1 MTYQRPQEQDPN
13 AWRQW
18 IEPYSG
24 NVAPLNNRQTQIK
37 AKLRTLEDV
46 KPVLTSR
53 YLVKG
58 WLDREA
64 SSVLYGES
72 NVGKTFFALDLSLH
86 VAAGMDWHGAK
97 IGAASGPVVYVAS
110 EGGSG
115 IKNRIAAVRQNA
127 PDLFEAAKGNFLLL
141 AETLDLCTSADAEAL
156 ANQIVQDC
164 ENASLVVVDTLARSM
179 GGGDENS
186 AKDMS
191 LFVRAIDLIRERTK
205 AHVLVIHH
213 SGKESSKGAR
223 GSSALR
229 AAVDSEIELTREGKV
244 IQAETK
250 KQRDMETGKLFA
262 YTLQGVTI
270 GRDEDGEEVTSAVV
284 QVTEPVTKKPKLSG
298 QAEIAL
304 QAFGDALADH
314 GAVKTGEAY
323 PPNVQCVSLEH
334 WREYCDRH
342 SLSTSEQ
349 PSAKRKAFF
358 TAKGK
363 LQEKKIIR
371 IVDGYAWRADQ

>member
-1 MTYQRPQEQDPN
+1 MTYQRPQDHDPN
-13 AWRQW
+13 AWRHW
-18 IEPYSG
+18 VDTYP
-24 NVAPLNNRQTQIK
+24 VKVTPLNNRQTQIK
-37 AKLRTLEDV
+37 AKLRSLEDV
-46 KPVLTSR
+46 QPVLTSR

-115 IKNRIAAVRQNA
+115 IKNRIAAVRQKS
-127 PDLFEAAKGNFLLL
+127 PELFEAAKGNFYLL
-141 AETLDLCTSADAEAL
+141 AETLDLCTSEDAQAL
-156 ANQIVQDC
+156 ANQIAQEC
-164 ENASLVVVDTLARSM
+164 STASLVVIDTLARSM

-191 LFVRAIDLIRERTK
+191 LFVRAVDLIRERTK

-284 QVTEPVTKKPKLSG
+284 EVTEPVAKKPKLSG
-298 QAEIAL
+298 QQDIAMK
-304 QAFGDALADH
+304 AFGDALYKH
-314 GAVKTGEAY
+314 GEVRSGDMF
-323 PPNVQCVSLEH
+323 PNNRQCITVAH

-342 SLSTSEQ
+342 SLSSGDGE
-349 PSAKRKAFF
+349 SSKRTAFHKVK
-358 TAKGK
+358 TALQNKG
-363 LQEKKIIR
+363 IVC
-371 IVDGYAWRADQ
+371 IVDDYVWRAGE

>member
-1 MTYQRPQEQDPN
+1 MTFQRPQEQDPN
-13 AWRQW
+13 AWLHW
-18 IEPYSG
+18 VDSYP
-24 NVAPLNNRQTQIK
+24 VKAAPLDARQNQIR
-37 AKLRTLEDV
+37 AKLRSLEDV
-46 KPVLTSR
+46 QPVLTSR

-115 IKNRIAAVRQNA
+115 IKNRIAAVRHNS
-127 PDLFEAAKGNFLLL
+127 PDLFEAAKGNFYLL

-156 ANQIVQDC
+156 ANQIVQEC
-164 ENASLVVVDTLARSM
+164 GAASLVIVDTLARSM

-191 LFVRAIDLIRERTK
+191 LFVRAVDLIRERTK
-205 AHVLVIHH
+205 AHVMVIHH

-229 AAVDSEIELTREGKV
+229 AAVDSEIELTRDGKV
-244 IQAETK
+244 IQAETR

-270 GRDEDGEEVTSAVV
+270 GRDEDGEEVTSAIVNP
-284 QVTEPVTKKPKLSG
+284 TKPVARKPKLTG
-298 QAEIAL
+298 QQDIAM
-304 QAFGDALADH
+304 QAFGDALAKH
-314 GAVKTGEAY
+314 GEVKAGDMF
-323 PPNVQCVSLEH
+323 PDNRQCITVAC

-342 SLSTSEQ
+342 SLSSGEGE
-349 PSAKRKAFF
+349 SSKRTAFHKVK
-358 TAKGK
+358 TTLQNKG
-363 LQEKKIIR
+363 IVR
-371 IVDGYAWRADQ
+371 IVDDYVWRAGE